1 MRETDKMNKIIAAD
15 NWACDGQYIK
25 QLTDKAKDKLKELN
39 KAKKIVLWAND
50 YFYKEVSYMNE
61 NELKIV
67 ACRLP
72 ESMNIGIEVD
82 KKCERS
88 IIFDKF
94 LSQYPELSKFKRK

>member
-1 MRETDKMNKIIAAD
+1 MSNDMNKVLALD
-15 NWACDGQYIK
+15 NLAMEGSYIK
-25 QLTDKAKDKLKELN
+25 QSQQKSRDLLEKIDNKHKKFVWAK
-39 KAKKIVLWAND
+39 D

-67 ACRLP
+67 PCRLP

-82 KKCERS
+82 KKLDRS
-88 IIFDKF
+88 VIFDKF